1 VRTPLVV
8 VSVVSLLA
16 APATLAVPPDAGAAA
31 PPKAAQGPA
40 PSTQGRQLS
49 RALVSQKTWN
59 SLLDRSAEGLSS
71 AVSRS
76 LTAKG
81 EKVPADLQATIR
93 TELGKSMRY
102 EEAVDAQATA
112 LQKRFSPAELE
123 QAAKF
128 YDSALGK
135 KMLTEL
141 PAAQGEV
148 GDQLQERLTSV
159 VPEIIHRVAPG
170 AMGGSGSPATPGK
183 PGAPPTGTG
192 GGTGELG
199 PDAGAKG
206 SSGSKG
212 L

>member
-1 VRTPLVV
+1 MRTLLAVV
-8 VSVVSLLA
+8 ASVVSLLA
-16 APATLAVPPDAGAAA
+16 APTVLAAPPGAGAAA
-31 PPKAAQGPA
+31 TTPPKAAAGPT

-49 RALVSQKTWN
+49 RALVSQKTWDT
-59 SLLDRSAEGLSS
+59 LLDRSAEGLSS
-71 AVSRS
+71 AVARS
-76 LTAKG
+76 LSAKG

-93 TELGKSMRY
+93 TELGKSMKY

-123 QAAKF
+123 QATRF

-148 GDQLQERLTSV
+148 GDQLQERLTAV
-159 VPEIIHRVAPG
+159 VPDIIHRVAPG
-170 AMGGSGSPATPGK
+170 AMGGAGAPGK

-192 GGTGELG
+192 GGTGDAG
-199 PDAGAKG
+199 SDAGAKG
-206 SSGSKG
+206 SSGTKG